1 MSWGLSELAAARAL
15 AMMVRSVESCALKA
29 GNGGGGGKGNMIGGG
44 GGRGRAGWPEP
55 QGFPMQTLKHM
66 GGPACVGGGCAV
78 RPMGAIAGATMGC
91 AVTGGMV

>member
-29 GNGGGGGKGNMIGGG
+29 GSGGGGGKGNMIGGG
-44 GGRGRAGWPEP
+44 GGRGKACWAVP